1 MYSFRMATDVF
12 LLLLLLHF
20 GRSSYYDYCFIY
32 FANFHS
38 DYLCVCIH
46 RIEPSGCIDN
56 SANSVSIEL
65 GRLIY
70 ALPTI
75 K

>member
-12 LLLLLLHF
+12 FLLLLLHF
-20 GRSSYYDYCFIY
+20 GRSLFDLFCQLDAYL
-32 FANFHS
+32 FHS
-38 DYLCVCIH
+38 DYF
-46 RIEPSGCIDN
+46 GCIDN
-56 SANSVSIEL
+56 SAKSVSIQL